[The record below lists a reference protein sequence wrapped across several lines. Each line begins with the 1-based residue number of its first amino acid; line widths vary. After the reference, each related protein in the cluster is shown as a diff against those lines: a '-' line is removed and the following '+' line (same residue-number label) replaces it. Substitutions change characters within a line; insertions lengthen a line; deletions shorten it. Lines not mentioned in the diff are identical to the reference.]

1 MQRRQ
6 FVKTTGLSM
15 AMLALLK
22 HKGLAQLLADPAWKM
37 TLLRNDVGVFTERGG
52 TIAWCVNKKGIIVVD
67 TQFPEQAGHLIEEL
81 KKRSDK
87 PFRLLVNTHHHG
99 DHSGGNIRFKGMVQQ
114 VVAHANSLTNQKRV
128 AVERKTEKDQLFP
141 DTSFTDT
148 WKKKIGKEKLA
159 MHYFGPGHTN
169 GDSIVHFENANIV
182 HMGDLVFNRRYPF
195 VDRSSGAN
203 IKSWVEVLDKT
214 MQHFNKD
221 TLFVFGHALDPE
233 KITGNTEDL
242 RAFRNFLSRLLDFTD
257 KEIKAGKSKAE
268 ILKATA
274 IPGAE
279 EWKGDGIE
287 RGLGAAYD
295 ELTSK

>member
-22 HKGLAQLLADPAWKM
+22 HKGLSQLLTDPAWKM

-52 TIAWCVNKKGIIVVD
+52 TIAWCVNKKGIMVVD
-67 TQFPEQAGHLIEEL
+67 TQFPEQAGHLIDEL
-81 KKRSDK
+81 QKKSDK
-87 PFRLLVNTHHHG
+87 PFRLLANTHHHG
-99 DHSGGNIRFKGMVQQ
+99 DHSGGNIRFKGLVQQ
-114 VVAHANSLTNQKRV
+114 VVAHANSLANQQRV
-128 AVERKTEKDQLFP
+128 AVERKTEKDQYYP
-141 DTSFTDT
+141 DTSFTGT
-148 WKKKIGKEKLA
+148 WKKKIGKETLK
-159 MHYFGPGHTN
+159 MYYFGAGHTN
-169 GDSIVHFENANIV
+169 GDSVVHFENANIA

-195 VDRSSGAN
+195 IDRSSGAS
-203 IKSWVEVLDKT
+203 IKSWVEVLEKT
-214 MQHFNKD
+214 LGHFSND
-221 TLFVFGHALDPE
+221 TLFVFGHARDPE
-233 KITGNTEDL
+233 KITGNKEDL
-242 RAFRNFLSRLLDFTD
+242 RAFQNFLSRLLEFTD

-274 IPGAE
+274 IPGAD

-287 RGLGAAYD
+287 RGLTAAYE